1 MVTIL
6 LPAIKPRDGGMGGV
20 EESKWKKMGGKQ
32 EVRRDEEWRKSPRL
46 LKKKTETKRER
57 KLKEK
62 KTDKRWKL
70 KNSRMW

>member
-46 LKKKTETKRER
+46 LKKNRDKEREKAER
-57 KLKEK
+57 KKDRQEMEIK
-62 KTDKRWKL
+62 KQ
-70 KNSRMW
+70 

>member
-46 LKKKTETKRER
+46 LKKKQRQRER
-57 KLKEK
+57 E
-62 KTDKRWKL
+62 
-70 KNSRMW
+70 S